1 MINNVVLVSD
11 VQHSIV
17 THGHGSLLC
26 QILSAF
32 KFLHHTEQSCLCY
45 TEGPYWLSIFFLN
58 IIFIFHCARFSLL
71 HGLSLAAVSGGY
83 SLVVMDRFLIVVAS
97 LVVVHGLSGT

>member
-26 QILSAF
+26 QILSPF
-32 KFLHHTEQSCLCY
+32 TFLHHTEQSCLCY
-45 TEGPYWLSIFFLN
+45 TEGPYWLSIFFN
-58 IIFIFHCARFSLL
+58 IIFIFHCARLSLL

-83 SLVVMDRFLIVVAS
+83 SPVAVSGLLIGVAS
-97 LVVVHGLSGT
+97 LFAEHGL